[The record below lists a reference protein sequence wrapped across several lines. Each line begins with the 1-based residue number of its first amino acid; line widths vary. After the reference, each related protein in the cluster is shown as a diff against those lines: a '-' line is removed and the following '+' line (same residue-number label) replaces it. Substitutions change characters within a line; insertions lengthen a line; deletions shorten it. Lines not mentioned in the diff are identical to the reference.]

1 MPLLVGV
8 LGKLELFF
16 AGDQDGSVV
25 DQPWTEL
32 PDTAVALF
40 LASSRFNR
48 FSSRF
53 ARYLACS
60 AFCFLTLSRRS
71 LASAHLKHKHLQ
83 WFSSVVRGHPA
94 GRNGNLYRWLKNVR
108 YQAIAD
114 IF

>member
-60 AFCFLTLSRRS
+60 AFCFLTLSWRS
-71 LASAHLKHKHLQ
+71 LASALSYMNLN
-83 WFSSVVRGHPA
+83 SA
-94 GRNGNLYRWLKNVR
+94 GRSTSNNM
-108 YQAIAD
+108 IP
-114 IF
+114 I